1 MAQDPEGS
9 GGPGAGQGNR
19 QQGTPANGPKGKE
32 TPQTGAVNPNPNG
45 PAAGKSGEPQAQ
57 GPGNAPGQ
65 KPGGP
70 QAQGPGNA
78 PGQKPGVPQ
87 AQRPGNA
94 PGKKPGGPQAQ
105 RPGNPPR
112 PGPGGRQPE
121 AAVVAIKPLAD
132 TARMKP
138 RHWGVLLSLVLLVL
152 IPLPGAAY
160 YLWGVAKDQY
170 VSTTG
175 FTVRQEEGGSATEL
189 LGGLA
194 EFAGGPSS
202 SDTDI
207 LYEFI
212 QSQEIIE
219 AIDER
224 LDLVSLFS
232 IAWPDDPLFA
242 LWPSASIEDLI
253 WYWQRVV
260 RVSYDSGSGLLELQ
274 VRAYDPEVAQQIA
287 QEIVAESQ
295 KMINALNAQARED
308 MMRYAQEDLDEAVE
322 RMKRARQALTHFR
335 TRTQIVDPESDIRGQ
350 MGVINTLQQ
359 QLAEALI
366 ELDLLSDTA
375 NPSDPRV
382 IQAQRRIEVIRE
394 RLGTERQAFARGEV
408 AGIGADYPTLIAEYE
423 GLIVDRE
430 YAEEAYRAALAALDI
445 AREKA
450 SRQSRYLATYIRPT
464 LAESSGYPDR
474 PVLLGLIALFLFM
487 AWGILVLVYYSIRDR
502 G

>member
-1 MAQDPEGS
+1 MPQDPERG
-9 GGPGAGQGNR
+9 GGPGAGQDKPQPGAAKGGPNGK
-19 QQGTPANGPKGKE
+19 GTPQANEKAAPQSPAADGGAGQKHPGPGKGPGAGQGQAQAGPANSG
-32 TPQTGAVNPNPNG
+32 PQAAGQNTAPKG
-45 PAAGKSGEPQAQ
+45 PAAG
-57 GPGNAPGQ
+57 GNAGQ
-65 KPGGP
+65 
-70 QAQGPGNA
+70 
-78 PGQKPGVPQ
+78 
-87 AQRPGNA
+87 
-94 PGKKPGGPQAQ
+94 
-105 RPGNPPR
+105 PR
-112 PGPGGRQPE
+112 PGPGNGPGPRPGGPRPQPTVIE
-121 AAVVAIKPLAD
+121 TRPTAQP
-132 TARMKP
+132 ARMKG
-138 RHWGVLLSLVLLVL
+138 RHWGVLISLAVLVLL
-152 IPLPGAAY
+152 PLAAAVI
-160 YLWGVAKDQY
+160 YLWFIAEDQY

-175 FTVRQEEGGSATEL
+175 FTVRQEESGSATEL

-219 AIDER
+219 EIDER

-232 IAWPDDPLFA
+232 TAWPDDPLFA

-274 VRAYDPEVAQQIA
+274 VRAYAPDVAQRIA

-295 KMINALNAQARED
+295 KMINALNAQARAD
-308 MMRYAQEDLDEAVE
+308 LMRYAQADLDEAVS
-322 RMKRARQALTHFR
+322 RMKRARQALTQFR
-335 TRTQIVDPESDIRGQ
+335 TRTQIVDPESDIQGQ

-359 QLAEALI
+359 QLAAALI

-464 LAESSGYPDR
+464 LAESSGYPNR
-474 PVLLGLIALFLFM
+474 PVLLGLVALFLFM
-487 AWGILVLVYYSIRDR
+487 AWGILILIYYSIRDR